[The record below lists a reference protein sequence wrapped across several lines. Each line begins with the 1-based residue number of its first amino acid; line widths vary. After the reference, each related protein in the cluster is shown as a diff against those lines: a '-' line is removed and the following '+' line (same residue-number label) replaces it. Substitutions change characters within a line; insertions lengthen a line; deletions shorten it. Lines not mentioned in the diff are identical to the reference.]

1 MINFYNYENA
11 DSSDLEEVL
20 IRAAEAVLSYHSLPD
35 NTELTIAL
43 ESINTIQKLNN
54 DFLQINEPTDVLSF
68 PSDEFDPDTQSTYIG
83 DVVISK
89 EIAAKQAES
98 AGHGLICE
106 MQLLVIHG
114 VLHLLGYDHA
124 IEPDKNKMW
133 AVQKIMLESLNCNI
147 QKYPE

>member
-11 DSSDLEEVL
+11 DFSDLEQVL
-20 IRAAEAVLSYHSLPD
+20 IRAAEAVLSYHGLHD

-43 ESINTIQKLNN
+43 ENIKTIQKLNN

-68 PSDEFDPDTQSTYIG
+68 PSDEFEPDTQSKYIG

-89 EIAAKQAES
+89 EIAVKQAES
-98 AGHGLICE
+98 AGHELICE
-106 MQLLVIHG
+106 LQLLVIHG

-124 IEPDKNKMW
+124 VDPDKNKMW
-133 AVQKIMLESLNCNI
+133 AVQKFILESLDCNI
-147 QKYPE
+147 LKYPE